1 MTFMVDDLQSTDPEF
16 LAPMEGIT
24 VSLSPEKDSM
34 GFDRATVE
42 GPTREAVIAYVRREW
57 GDEDPEWFQEW
68 VVDRVVEVERSGD
81 IQVTIPADTIPY
93 VVGYIL
99 DGLSEEYAA
108 QIEGTEMG
116 GGWSPVEYAVVPAL
130 LPFMADGDRAL
141 AQEILDKHDKQA
153 GKGGNMKRV
162 VLVHLN
168 VEVPE
173 SDTRTAEE
181 IGGAIYGAL
190 EVGSDNDAVRDLDIA
205 VALTDEIE

>member
-99 DGLSEEYAA
+99 DGLW
-108 QIEGTEMG
+108 